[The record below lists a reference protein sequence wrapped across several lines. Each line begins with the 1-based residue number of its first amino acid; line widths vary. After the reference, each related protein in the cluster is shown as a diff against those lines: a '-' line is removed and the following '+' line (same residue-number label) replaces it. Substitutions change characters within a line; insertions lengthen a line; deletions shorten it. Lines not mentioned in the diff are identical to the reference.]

1 MSLFRSPADM
11 SSSSDSESESE
22 CEESQPQH
30 SGASTPR
37 HSTRS
42 QTHSPH
48 KGKAS
53 QPPAKS
59 ESTDPDSSVSFDDG
73 SRLPQEMVDLNVDQH
88 ANVMTAALL
97 EFYCQSR
104 AADILNA
111 QSGSGKQFSRHS
123 PEAQYLGK
131 KLYRYK
137 SDFLSSHGVL
147 AGGIDR
153 EEMGPS
159 RQTYRNNLDLLGI
172 SALEEMKFHD
182 PNVRSPTIGSGDDHS
197 LIKKLSKMPDFGHA
211 DTPALIRRKTEPNY
225 AFEKHLPSGG
235 NFEFLPTVPDI
246 PRNLSHP
253 AIPLFGSSP
262 VGIPLFHSPTT
273 QNYNH
278 SSRYSVEFKQLK
290 VLGRGSFGEVF
301 HVTNHI
307 DGQDYAVKKIPLSQR
322 RLEQLQFG
330 GQNQLEVIMKE
341 IRTLA
346 RLEHTNIVRYYGAW
360 VEQAHNPQ
368 SSPEDYH
375 PGHETFES
383 PRNDLPSPGTPNGS
397 SMGIVFGKSE
407 SSNPESQASSLAEDH
422 SFSESIRRWD
432 SHATSSSRQSMKS
445 SRKGFN
451 DEDED
456 IESIPRNF
464 ENTSYGETST
474 FGETDDIFT
483 DGLSQDQS
491 KLQVQTQFRPGHP
504 PPAVILH
511 IQMSLHPIS
520 LGSYLNPQ
528 AAPKLDAH
536 SIPRRHCFHLLP
548 SLKLLIDIVS
558 GVEYLHAKGIVHRDL
573 KPANIFLCA
582 PESTSA
588 DICVS
593 CSSNDASL
601 VQFCRPRI
609 GDFGLV
615 ADISHLNEVTSGAVT
630 PYREGPK
637 IQRVV
642 GTEFYRPP
650 ANVSGIPSD
659 PNSPA
664 DYVDEYKID
673 EKLDV
678 YALGVILFET
688 LYRLNTKMERQFLL
702 NDLTRG
708 SGQDPSERTI
718 FPADFAAKI
727 DNGSMMLDDG
737 VTVAESLMKCIK
749 GMLEPRSQSRWGCQD
764 VKEHLRRIKKAVGRA
779 ETQGIND
786 N

>member
-1 MSLFRSPADM
+1 MSMFRSPADI
-11 SSSSDSESESE
+11 SSSSDSETESE
-22 CEESQPQH
+22 AEDKQIQY

-37 HSTRS
+37 HSIKS
-42 QTHSPH
+42 QSHSPQ
-48 KGKAS
+48 KGKTS
-53 QPPAKS
+53 QPLGKS
-59 ESTDPDSSVSFDDG
+59 ESTDPDTSVSFDDG
-73 SRLPQEMVDLNVDQH
+73 SKLPDEMVDLNVDQH

-111 QSGSGKQFSRHS
+111 QSSSGKQFSRHS

-131 KLYRYK
+131 KLYKYK

-172 SALEEMKFHD
+172 SALEEMKIHE
-182 PNVRSPTIGSGDDHS
+182 PHARSPTIGSGEDHS
-197 LIKKLSKMPDFGHA
+197 LIKKLSSRADFGSFDA
-211 DTPALIRRKTEPNY
+211 PALIRRKTEPNY
-225 AFEKHLPSGG
+225 AFENQLHSGRKVD
-235 NFEFLPTVPDI
+235 FLPTVPDI
-246 PRNLSHP
+246 PRNLSQP
-253 AIPLFGSSP
+253 SFPLFGSSP
-262 VGIPLFHSPTT
+262 AGMPLFHSPTT
-273 QNYNH
+273 QTYNH

-360 VEQAHNPQ
+360 VEQANHANP
-368 SSPEDYH
+368 SPDEYH
-375 PGHETFES
+375 PAHNTFES
-383 PRNDLPSPGTPNGS
+383 PRNDLPSPDTPNEP
-397 SMGIVFGKSE
+397 SMGIVFGHSE
-407 SSNPESQASSLAEDH
+407 NSNPESQASSLTEDH

-432 SHATSSSRQSMKS
+432 SHATSSSRQSKKS
-445 SRKGFN
+445 SGRGLD
-451 DEDED
+451 DEEED
-456 IESIPRNF
+456 IESIPRTF
-464 ENTSYGETST
+464 DNTSYEETST

-491 KLQVQTQFRPGHP
+491 KLQVQTNCRPGHP

-528 AAPKLDAH
+528 AASRPDEH
-536 SIPRRHCFHLLP
+536 SIARRHCFHLLP

-582 PESTSA
+582 PESTTA

-593 CSSNDASL
+593 CSSSEACL

-650 ANVSGIPSD
+650 ANVSGVPSD

-664 DYVDEYKID
+664 DYFDEYKID

-688 LYRLNTKMERQFLL
+688 LYRLNTKMERQFVLS
-702 NDLTRG
+702 DLTRG
-708 SGQDPSERTI
+708 SSQDPTERTV
-718 FPADFAAKI
+718 FPTDFAAKI
-727 DNGSMMLDDG
+727 DQGSVILDDG
-737 VTVAESLMKCIK
+737 VTVAESLKKCMK
-749 GMLEPRSQSRWGCQD
+749 GMLEPRSQHRWSCQD
-764 VKEHLRRIKKAVGRA
+764 VKEHLRRIKKTVRRVEA
-779 ETQGIND
+779 Q
-786 N
+786 